1 LIIAS
6 LNRDLTASKAA
17 NAVDLTSAFY
27 AVGTISNYVNCQI
40 NNNIV
45 AGADDIA
52 FIYPGGDCSAGDEGP
67 YTFYDN
73 VAHSAE
79 YGHLVYTSGN
89 GCTGIS
95 YAKAYKIDG
104 AITSY
109 FPQSKI
115 IANNLVITD
124 FLRGLVLLVGGDR
137 SGEQV
142 VDVFNSYIAAIT
154 PLDETPYNDGLATCS
169 NIMGVYVG
177 AATEGA
183 KSLPPSPSQLP
194 WRKVKSN
201 PYWKGNMYIHDVEF
215 ANFKDDLV
223 EGCTGSRIITSNE
236 NAHDNSMGVEISAIT
251 TTNIGAENW
260 YNFYDPSRG
269 EIGID
274 NCGGWYCSGLR
285 NIIVKDKDG
294 TVTGSPKTL
303 LPNNAGVVKEADNC
317 NIHTGMNGYSCEGL
331 DWGLLTFASQDVDK
345 LTRLISPI
353 NLTRDDGFRNDLN
366 SYMDHVWDGFY
377 TGLKR
382 LSQFH
387 SIVQT
392 GKDYL
397 VSYRGT
403 IPNRMRFQLQFAED
417 GSYVI
422 PRQRYTTPQTVRIIN
437 VNTGLAIKPTVYK
450 KDVLLKGTEGCGT
463 NIYYGSN
470 QTIEFVVNSEDDCDV
485 YVELTNAVKGTVR
498 YDMDIEEFFAQ
509 DGETA
514 FIDNIAN
521 ILNIDPARIRITS
534 VLEGSVIINFDIYAS
549 KQPDEADGDE
559 QAEIEAEL

>member
-1 LIIAS
+1 
-6 LNRDLTASKAA
+6 
-17 NAVDLTSAFY
+17 
-27 AVGTISNYVNCQI
+27 
-40 NNNIV
+40 
-45 AGADDIA
+45 
-52 FIYPGGDCSAGDEGP
+52 
-67 YTFYDN
+67 
-73 VAHSAE
+73 
-79 YGHLVYTSGN
+79 
-89 GCTGIS
+89 
-95 YAKAYKIDG
+95 
-104 AITSY
+104 
-109 FPQSKI
+109 
-115 IANNLVITD
+115 
-124 FLRGLVLLVGGDR
+124 
-137 SGEQV
+137 
-142 VDVFNSYIAAIT
+142 
-154 PLDETPYNDGLATCS
+154 
-169 NIMGVYVG
+169 M
-177 AATEGA
+177 
-183 KSLPPSPSQLP
+183 
-194 WRKVKSN
+194 
-201 PYWKGNMYIHDVEF
+201 
-215 ANFKDDLV
+215 
-223 EGCTGSRIITSNE
+223 
-236 NAHDNSMGVEISAIT
+236 
-251 TTNIGAENW
+251 
-260 YNFYDPSRG
+260 
-269 EIGID
+269 
-274 NCGGWYCSGLR
+274 YCSGLR

-303 LPNNAGVVKEADNC
+303 LPNNAGVVEEADNC

-559 QAEIEAEL
+559 QAEIEAELQEIQIKLQEAGESGELSILGAPVLDYSFEITMKNYEEPPAENEGLSSEVAIIAGALGGAAVVIGGIFAYKAYKNKKKRVQKLPKASEKYALSKNVDTSNVDQSRFETDGNKLNIKTEGDNNNVTKGNLLEESGVKETSQVDIVPHGVEGKSAS